1 MTITFFKY
9 QGTGNDFIMVNA
21 IDKDVILEPLQIKR
35 LCDRK
40 FGIGADGIILIKPDV
55 KTDFYVDY
63 YNPDGS
69 QSFCGNGS
77 RCAVSFAYAEHVF
90 EGKTCSFNAIDGTHT
105 GEVLD
110 IDNIEISMS
119 DVEGIE
125 EIDSDFVLDTGSP
138 HFVRRCSALKEFD
151 IIVEA
156 RKVRYNQR
164 FSEQGIN
171 VNFISQNGSEIHM
184 RTYERGVEDET
195 LSCGTGVTAAAL
207 SSVSEDGVYSRK
219 IITKG
224 GGLMVNFKKSGD
236 LFQTIRLQG
245 AAKFVFSG
253 LVNLT
258 KIALK

>member
-1 MTITFFKY
+1 MNITFFKY

-21 IDKDVILEPLQIKR
+21 VDKGITLEPLQIQR
-35 LCDRK
+35 LCNRK
-40 FGIGADGIILIKPDV
+40 FGIGADGIILIKADV

-77 RCAVSFAYAEHVF
+77 RCAVAFAFAENVF

-110 IDNIEISMS
+110 IDNIEISMR

-125 EIDSDFVLDTGSP
+125 EVDGDFVLDTGSP
-138 HFVRRCSALKEFD
+138 HFVRRCNALKELD
-151 IIVEA
+151 IITEA

-171 VNFISQNGSEIHM
+171 VNFISQNESEIHM

-195 LSCGTGVTAAAL
+195 LSCGTGVTAVAL
-207 SSVSEDGVYSRK
+207 SSVSEDGVYARK

-224 GGLMVNFKKSGD
+224 GDLMVNFKKSGD

-258 KIALK
+258 

>member
-1 MTITFFKY
+1 MNITFFKY
-9 QGTGNDFIMVNA
+9 QGTGNDFIIVNA
-21 IDKDVILEPLQIKR
+21 VDKGITLEPLQIQR
-35 LCDRK
+35 LCNRK
-40 FGIGADGIILIKPDV
+40 FGIGADGIILIKADV

-77 RCAVSFAYAEHVF
+77 RCAVAFAFAENVF
-90 EGKTCSFNAIDGTHT
+90 EGKTCSFNAIDGTHK

-110 IDNIEISMS
+110 IDNIEISMR
-119 DVEGIE
+119 DVEGVE
-125 EIDSDFVLDTGSP
+125 EVDGDFVLDTGSP
-138 HFVRRCSALKEFD
+138 HFVRRCNALKELD
-151 IIVEA
+151 IITEA

-195 LSCGTGVTAAAL
+195 LSCGTGVTAVAL
-207 SSVSEDGVYSRK
+207 SSVSEDGVYARK

-224 GGLMVNFKKSGD
+224 GDLMVNFKKSGD
-236 LFQTIRLQG
+236 LFQTIRLKG

-258 KIALK
+258 

>member
-1 MTITFFKY
+1 MNITFFKY

-21 IDKDVILEPLQIKR
+21 IDEDIILEPLQIQR

-55 KTDFYVDY
+55 KADFYVDY

-77 RCAVSFAYAEHVF
+77 RCAVSFAYAQNIF
-90 EGKTCSFNAIDGTHT
+90 DGKTCSFNAIDGIHT
-105 GEVLD
+105 GKVLD
-110 IDNIEISMS
+110 IDNIEISMC

-125 EIDSDFVLDTGSP
+125 EVDDDFVLDTGSP
-138 HFVRRCSALKEFD
+138 HFVRRCNALEEID
-151 IIVEA
+151 IITEA

-164 FSEQGIN
+164 FSAQGIN

-195 LSCGTGVTAAAL
+195 LSCGTGVTAVAL
-207 SSVSEDGVYSRK
+207 SSVSEDGLFARK
-219 IITKG
+219 IVTNG
-224 GGLMVNFKKSGD
+224 GSLMVNFRKSGNS
-236 LFQTIRLQG
+236 FRTIRLQG

-253 LVNLT
+253 EV
-258 KIALK
+258 KSEK

>member
-1 MTITFFKY
+1 MNITFFKY
-9 QGTGNDFIMVNA
+9 QGTGNDFIIVNA
-21 IDKDVILEPLQIKR
+21 VDKGITLEPLQIQR
-35 LCDRK
+35 LCNRK
-40 FGIGADGIILIKPDV
+40 FGIGADGIILIKADV

-77 RCAVSFAYAEHVF
+77 RCAVAFAFAENVF
-90 EGKTCSFNAIDGTHT
+90 EGKTCSFNAIDGTHK

-110 IDNIEISMS
+110 IDNIEISMR
-119 DVEGIE
+119 DVEGVE
-125 EIDSDFVLDTGSP
+125 EVDGDFVLDTGSP
-138 HFVRRCSALKEFD
+138 HFVRRCNALKELD
-151 IIVEA
+151 IITEA

-195 LSCGTGVTAAAL
+195 LSCGTGVTAVAL
-207 SSVSEDGVYSRK
+207 SSVSEDGVYARK

-224 GGLMVNFKKSGD
+224 GDLMVNFKKSGD

-258 KIALK
+258 

>member
-1 MTITFFKY
+1 MNITFFKY

-21 IDKDVILEPLQIKR
+21 VDKGITLEPLQIQR
-35 LCDRK
+35 LCNRK
-40 FGIGADGIILIKPDV
+40 FGIGADGIILIKADV

-77 RCAVSFAYAEHVF
+77 RCAVAFAFAENVF

-110 IDNIEISMS
+110 IDNIEISMR
-119 DVEGIE
+119 DVEGVE
-125 EIDSDFVLDTGSP
+125 EVDGDFVLDTGSP
-138 HFVRRCSALKEFD
+138 HFVRRCNALKELD
-151 IIVEA
+151 IITEA

-171 VNFISQNGSEIHM
+171 VNFISQNESEIHM

-195 LSCGTGVTAAAL
+195 LSCGTGVTAVAL
-207 SSVSEDGVYSRK
+207 SSVSEDGVYARK

-224 GGLMVNFKKSGD
+224 GDLMVNFKKSGD

-258 KIALK
+258 

>member
-1 MTITFFKY
+1 MNITFFKY

-21 IDKDVILEPLQIKR
+21 VDKGITLEPLQIQR
-35 LCDRK
+35 LCNRK
-40 FGIGADGIILIKPDV
+40 FGIGADGIILIKADV

-77 RCAVSFAYAEHVF
+77 RCAVAFAFAENVF

-110 IDNIEISMS
+110 IDNIEISMR
-119 DVEGIE
+119 DVEGVE
-125 EIDSDFVLDTGSP
+125 EVDGDFVLDTGSP
-138 HFVRRCSALKEFD
+138 HFVRRCNALKELD
-151 IIVEA
+151 IITEA

-195 LSCGTGVTAAAL
+195 LSCGTGVTAVAL
-207 SSVSEDGVYSRK
+207 SSVSEDGVYARK

-224 GGLMVNFKKSGD
+224 GDLMVNFKKSGD
-236 LFQTIRLQG
+236 LFQTI
-245 AAKFVFSG
+245 
-253 LVNLT
+253 
-258 KIALK
+258 

>member
-1 MTITFFKY
+1 MNITFFKY

-21 IDKDVILEPLQIKR
+21 VDKGITLEPLQIQR

-40 FGIGADGIILIKPDV
+40 FGIGADGIILIKTDV

-77 RCAVSFAYAEHVF
+77 RCAVAFAFAENVF

-110 IDNIEISMS
+110 IDNIEISMR
-119 DVEGIE
+119 DVEGVE
-125 EIDSDFVLDTGSP
+125 EVDGDFVLDTGSP
-138 HFVRRCSALKEFD
+138 HFVRRCNALKELD
-151 IIVEA
+151 IITEA

-171 VNFISQNGSEIHM
+171 VNFISQNESEIHM

-195 LSCGTGVTAAAL
+195 LSCGTGVTAVAL
-207 SSVSEDGVYSRK
+207 SSVSEDGVYARK

-224 GGLMVNFKKSGD
+224 GDLMVNFKKSGD

-258 KIALK
+258 

>member
-1 MTITFFKY
+1 MNITFFKY
-9 QGTGNDFIMVNA
+9 QGTGNDFIIVNA
-21 IDKDVILEPLQIKR
+21 VDKGITLEPLQIQR
-35 LCDRK
+35 LCNRK
-40 FGIGADGIILIKPDV
+40 FGIGADGIILIKADV

-77 RCAVSFAYAEHVF
+77 RCAVAFAFAENVF
-90 EGKTCSFNAIDGTHT
+90 EGNTCSFNAIDGTHK

-110 IDNIEISMS
+110 IDNIEISMR
-119 DVEGIE
+119 DVEGVE
-125 EIDSDFVLDTGSP
+125 EVDGDFVLDTGSP
-138 HFVRRCSALKEFD
+138 HFVRRCNALKELD
-151 IIVEA
+151 IITEA

-195 LSCGTGVTAAAL
+195 LSCGTGVTAVAL
-207 SSVSEDGVYSRK
+207 SSVSEDGVYARK

-224 GGLMVNFKKSGD
+224 GDLMVNFKKSGD

-258 KIALK
+258 

>member
-1 MTITFFKY
+1 MNITFFKY

-21 IDKDVILEPLQIKR
+21 VDKGITLEPLQIQR
-35 LCDRK
+35 LCNRK
-40 FGIGADGIILIKPDV
+40 FGIGADGIILIKADV

-77 RCAVSFAYAEHVF
+77 RCAVAFAFAENVF
-90 EGKTCSFNAIDGTHT
+90 EGKTCSFNAIDGTHK

-110 IDNIEISMS
+110 IDNIEISMR
-119 DVEGIE
+119 DVEGVE
-125 EIDSDFVLDTGSP
+125 EVDGDFVLDTGSP
-138 HFVRRCSALKEFD
+138 HFVRRCNALKELD
-151 IIVEA
+151 IITEA

-195 LSCGTGVTAAAL
+195 LSCGTGVTAVAL
-207 SSVSEDGVYSRK
+207 SSVSEDGVYARK

-224 GGLMVNFKKSGD
+224 GDLMVNFKKSGD
-236 LFQTIRLQG
+236 LFQTI
-245 AAKFVFSG
+245 
-253 LVNLT
+253 
-258 KIALK
+258 

>member
-1 MTITFFKY
+1 MNITFFKY

-21 IDKDVILEPLQIKR
+21 VDKGITLEPLQIQR
-35 LCDRK
+35 LCNRK
-40 FGIGADGIILIKPDV
+40 FGIGADGIILIKADV

-77 RCAVSFAYAEHVF
+77 RCAVAFAFAENVF
-90 EGKTCSFNAIDGTHT
+90 EGKTCSFNAIDGTHK

-110 IDNIEISMS
+110 IDNIEISMR
-119 DVEGIE
+119 DVEGVE
-125 EIDSDFVLDTGSP
+125 EVDGDFVLDTGSP
-138 HFVRRCSALKEFD
+138 HFVRRCNALKELD
-151 IIVEA
+151 IITEA

-171 VNFISQNGSEIHM
+171 VNFISQNESEIHM

-195 LSCGTGVTAAAL
+195 LSCGTGVTAVAL
-207 SSVSEDGVYSRK
+207 SSVSEDGVYARK

-224 GGLMVNFKKSGD
+224 GDLMVNFKKSGD
-236 LFQTIRLQG
+236 LFQTIRLKG

-258 KIALK
+258 

>member
-1 MTITFFKY
+1 MNITFFKY

-21 IDKDVILEPLQIKR
+21 VDKGITLEPLQIQR
-35 LCDRK
+35 LCNRK
-40 FGIGADGIILIKPDV
+40 FGIGADGIILIKTDV

-77 RCAVSFAYAEHVF
+77 RCAVAFAFAENVF

-110 IDNIEISMS
+110 IDNIEISMR
-119 DVEGIE
+119 DVEGVE
-125 EIDSDFVLDTGSP
+125 EVDGDFVLDTGSP
-138 HFVRRCSALKEFD
+138 HFVRRCNALKELD
-151 IIVEA
+151 IITEA

-195 LSCGTGVTAAAL
+195 LSCGTGVTAVAL
-207 SSVSEDGVYSRK
+207 SSVSEDGVYARK

-224 GGLMVNFKKSGD
+224 GDLMVNFKKSGD

-258 KIALK
+258 

>member
-1 MTITFFKY
+1 MNITFFKY

-21 IDKDVILEPLQIKR
+21 VDKGITLEPLQIQR
-35 LCDRK
+35 LCNRK
-40 FGIGADGIILIKPDV
+40 FGIGADGIILIKADV

-77 RCAVSFAYAEHVF
+77 RCAVAFAFAENVF

-110 IDNIEISMS
+110 IDNIEISMR
-119 DVEGIE
+119 DVEGVE
-125 EIDSDFVLDTGSP
+125 EVDGDFVLDTGSP
-138 HFVRRCSALKEFD
+138 HFVRRCNALKELD
-151 IIVEA
+151 IITEA

-195 LSCGTGVTAAAL
+195 LSCGTGVTAVAL
-207 SSVSEDGVYSRK
+207 SSVSEDGVYARK

-224 GGLMVNFKKSGD
+224 GDLMVNFKKSGD
-236 LFQTIRLQG
+236 LFQTIQLQG

-258 KIALK
+258 

>member
-1 MTITFFKY
+1 MNITFFKY

-21 IDKDVILEPLQIKR
+21 VDKGITLEPLQIQR
-35 LCDRK
+35 LCNRK
-40 FGIGADGIILIKPDV
+40 FGIGADGIILIKADV

-77 RCAVSFAYAEHVF
+77 RCAVAFAFAENVF

-110 IDNIEISMS
+110 IDNIEISMR
-119 DVEGIE
+119 DVEGVE
-125 EIDSDFVLDTGSP
+125 EVDGDFVLDTGSP
-138 HFVRRCSALKEFD
+138 HFVRRCNALKELD
-151 IIVEA
+151 IITEA

-195 LSCGTGVTAAAL
+195 LSCGTGVTAVAL
-207 SSVSEDGVYSRK
+207 SSVSEDGVYARK

-224 GGLMVNFKKSGD
+224 GDLMVNFKKSGD

-258 KIALK
+258 

>member
-1 MTITFFKY
+1 MNITFFKY

-21 IDKDVILEPLQIKR
+21 VDKGITLEPLQIQR
-35 LCDRK
+35 LCNRK
-40 FGIGADGIILIKPDV
+40 FGIGADGIILIKADV

-77 RCAVSFAYAEHVF
+77 RCAVAFAFAENVF

-110 IDNIEISMS
+110 IDNIEISMR
-119 DVEGIE
+119 DVEGVE
-125 EIDSDFVLDTGSP
+125 EVDGDFVLDTGSP
-138 HFVRRCSALKEFD
+138 HFVRRCNALKELD
-151 IIVEA
+151 IITEA

-195 LSCGTGVTAAAL
+195 LSCGTGVTAVAL
-207 SSVSEDGVYSRK
+207 SSVSEDGVYARK

-224 GGLMVNFKKSGD
+224 GDLMVNFKKSGD
-236 LFQTIRLQG
+236 LFQTIRLKG

-258 KIALK
+258 

>member
-1 MTITFFKY
+1 MNITFFKY

-21 IDKDVILEPLQIKR
+21 VDKGITLEPLQIQR

-40 FGIGADGIILIKPDV
+40 FGIGADGIILIKTDV

-77 RCAVSFAYAEHVF
+77 RCAVAFAFAENVF

-110 IDNIEISMS
+110 IDNIEISMR

-125 EIDSDFVLDTGSP
+125 EVDGDFVLDTGSP
-138 HFVRRCSALKEFD
+138 HFVRRCNALKELD
-151 IIVEA
+151 IITEA

-171 VNFISQNGSEIHM
+171 VNFISQNESEIHM

-195 LSCGTGVTAAAL
+195 LSCGTGVTAVAL
-207 SSVSEDGVYSRK
+207 SSVSEDGVYARK

-224 GGLMVNFKKSGD
+224 GDLMVNFKKSGD

-258 KIALK
+258 

>member
-1 MTITFFKY
+1 MNITFFKY

-21 IDKDVILEPLQIKR
+21 VDKGITLEPLQIQR

-40 FGIGADGIILIKPDV
+40 FGIGADGIILIKTDV

-77 RCAVSFAYAEHVF
+77 RCAVAFAFAENVF
-90 EGKTCSFNAIDGTHT
+90 EGKTCSFNAIDGTHK

-110 IDNIEISMS
+110 IDNIEISMR
-119 DVEGIE
+119 DVEGVE
-125 EIDSDFVLDTGSP
+125 EVDGDFVLDTGSP
-138 HFVRRCSALKEFD
+138 HFVRRCNALKELD
-151 IIVEA
+151 IITEA

-195 LSCGTGVTAAAL
+195 LSCGTGVTAVAL
-207 SSVSEDGVYSRK
+207 SSVSEDGVYARK

-224 GGLMVNFKKSGD
+224 GDLMVNFKKSGD

-258 KIALK
+258 

>member
-1 MTITFFKY
+1 MNITFFKY
-9 QGTGNDFIMVNA
+9 QGTGNDFIMLNA
-21 IDKDVILEPLQIKR
+21 VDKGITLEPLQIQR

-40 FGIGADGIILIKPDV
+40 FGIGADGIILIKTDV

-77 RCAVSFAYAEHVF
+77 RCAVAFAFAENVF

-110 IDNIEISMS
+110 IDNIEISMR

-125 EIDSDFVLDTGSP
+125 EVDGDFVLDTGSP
-138 HFVRRCSALKEFD
+138 HFVRRCNALKELD
-151 IIVEA
+151 IITEA

-171 VNFISQNGSEIHM
+171 VNFISQNESEIHM

-195 LSCGTGVTAAAL
+195 LSCGTGVTAVAL
-207 SSVSEDGVYSRK
+207 SSVSEDGVYARK

-224 GGLMVNFKKSGD
+224 GDLMVNFKKSGD

-258 KIALK
+258 

>member
-1 MTITFFKY
+1 MNFNFFKY

-21 IDKDVILEPLQIKR
+21 VDKGITLEPLQIQR
-35 LCDRK
+35 LCNRK
-40 FGIGADGIILIKPDV
+40 FGIGADGIILIKADV

-77 RCAVSFAYAEHVF
+77 RCAVAFAFAENVF
-90 EGKTCSFNAIDGTHT
+90 EGKTCSFNAIDGTHK

-110 IDNIEISMS
+110 IDNIEISMR
-119 DVEGIE
+119 DVEGVE
-125 EIDSDFVLDTGSP
+125 EVDGDFVLDTGSP
-138 HFVRRCSALKEFD
+138 HFVRRCNALKELD
-151 IIVEA
+151 IITEA

-195 LSCGTGVTAAAL
+195 LSCGTGVTAVAL
-207 SSVSEDGVYSRK
+207 SSVSEDGVYARK

-224 GGLMVNFKKSGD
+224 GDLMVNFKKSGD

-258 KIALK
+258 

>member
-1 MTITFFKY
+1 MNITFFKY

-21 IDKDVILEPLQIKR
+21 VDKGITLEPLQIQR

-40 FGIGADGIILIKPDV
+40 FGIGADGIILIKADV

-77 RCAVSFAYAEHVF
+77 RCAVAFAFAENVF

-110 IDNIEISMS
+110 IDNIEISMR
-119 DVEGIE
+119 DVEGVE
-125 EIDSDFVLDTGSP
+125 EVDGDFVLDTGSP
-138 HFVRRCSALKEFD
+138 HFVRRCNALKELD
-151 IIVEA
+151 IITEA

-195 LSCGTGVTAAAL
+195 LSCGTGVTAVAL
-207 SSVSEDGVYSRK
+207 SSVSEDGVYARK

-224 GGLMVNFKKSGD
+224 GDLMVNFKKSGD

-258 KIALK
+258 

>member
-1 MTITFFKY
+1 MNITFFKY

-21 IDKDVILEPLQIKR
+21 VDKGITLEPLQIQR

-40 FGIGADGIILIKPDV
+40 FGIGADGIILIKTDV

-77 RCAVSFAYAEHVF
+77 RCAVAFAFAENVF

-110 IDNIEISMS
+110 IDNIEISMR

-125 EIDSDFVLDTGSP
+125 EVDGDFVLDTGSP
-138 HFVRRCSALKEFD
+138 HFVRRCNALKELD
-151 IIVEA
+151 IITEA

-171 VNFISQNGSEIHM
+171 VNFISQNESEIHM

-195 LSCGTGVTAAAL
+195 LSCGTGVTAVAL
-207 SSVSEDGVYSRK
+207 SSVYEDGVYARK

-224 GGLMVNFKKSGD
+224 GDLMVNFKKSGD

-258 KIALK
+258 

>member
-1 MTITFFKY
+1 MNITFFKY

-21 IDKDVILEPLQIKR
+21 VDKGITLEPLQIQR

-40 FGIGADGIILIKPDV
+40 FGIGADGIILIKADV

-77 RCAVSFAYAEHVF
+77 RCAVAFAFAENVF
-90 EGKTCSFNAIDGTHT
+90 EGKTCSFNAIDGTHK

-110 IDNIEISMS
+110 IDNIEISMR
-119 DVEGIE
+119 DVEGVE
-125 EIDSDFVLDTGSP
+125 EVDGDFVLDTGSP
-138 HFVRRCSALKEFD
+138 HFVRRCNALKELD
-151 IIVEA
+151 IITEA

-195 LSCGTGVTAAAL
+195 LSCGTGVTAVAL
-207 SSVSEDGVYSRK
+207 SSVSEDGVYARK

-224 GGLMVNFKKSGD
+224 GDLMVNFKKSGD
-236 LFQTIRLQG
+236 LFQTIRLKG

-258 KIALK
+258 

>member
-1 MTITFFKY
+1 MNITFFKY
-9 QGTGNDFIMVNA
+9 QGTGNDFIIVNA
-21 IDKDVILEPLQIKR
+21 VDKGITLEPLQIQR

-40 FGIGADGIILIKPDV
+40 FGIGADGIILIKADV

-77 RCAVSFAYAEHVF
+77 RCAVAFAFAENVF

-110 IDNIEISMS
+110 IDNIEISMR
-119 DVEGIE
+119 DVEGVE
-125 EIDSDFVLDTGSP
+125 EVDGDFVLDTGSP
-138 HFVRRCSALKEFD
+138 HFVRRCNALKELD
-151 IIVEA
+151 IITEA

-195 LSCGTGVTAAAL
+195 LSCGTGVTAVAL
-207 SSVSEDGVYSRK
+207 SSVSEDGVYARK

-224 GGLMVNFKKSGD
+224 GDLMVNFKKSGD

-258 KIALK
+258 

>member
-1 MTITFFKY
+1 
-9 QGTGNDFIMVNA
+9 MVNA
-21 IDKDVILEPLQIKR
+21 VDKGITLEPLQIQR
-35 LCDRK
+35 LCNRK
-40 FGIGADGIILIKPDV
+40 FGIGADGIILIKADV

-77 RCAVSFAYAEHVF
+77 RCAVAFAFAENVF

-105 GEVLD
+105 AEVLD
-110 IDNIEISMS
+110 IDNIEISMR

-125 EIDSDFVLDTGSP
+125 EVDGDFVLDTGSP
-138 HFVRRCSALKEFD
+138 HFVRRCNALKELD
-151 IIVEA
+151 IITEA

-195 LSCGTGVTAAAL
+195 LSCGTGVTAVAL
-207 SSVSEDGVYSRK
+207 SSVSEDGVYARK

-224 GGLMVNFKKSGD
+224 GDLMVNFKKSGD

-258 KIALK
+258 

>member
-1 MTITFFKY
+1 MNITFFKY

-21 IDKDVILEPLQIKR
+21 VDKGITLEPLQIQR
-35 LCDRK
+35 LCNRK
-40 FGIGADGIILIKPDV
+40 FGIGADGIILIKADV

-77 RCAVSFAYAEHVF
+77 RCAVAFAFAENVF
-90 EGKTCSFNAIDGTHT
+90 EGKTCSFNAIDGTHK

-110 IDNIEISMS
+110 IDNIEISMR
-119 DVEGIE
+119 DVEGVE
-125 EIDSDFVLDTGSP
+125 EVDGDFVLDTGSP
-138 HFVRRCSALKEFD
+138 HFVRLCNALKELD
-151 IIVEA
+151 IITEA

-195 LSCGTGVTAAAL
+195 LSCGTGVTAVAL
-207 SSVSEDGVYSRK
+207 SSVSEDGVYARK

-224 GGLMVNFKKSGD
+224 GDLMVNFKKSGD

-258 KIALK
+258 

>member
-1 MTITFFKY
+1 MNITFFKY

-21 IDKDVILEPLQIKR
+21 VDKGITLEPLQIQR

-40 FGIGADGIILIKPDV
+40 FGIGADGIILIKTDV

-77 RCAVSFAYAEHVF
+77 RCAVAFAFAENVF

-110 IDNIEISMS
+110 IDNIEISMR

-125 EIDSDFVLDTGSP
+125 EVDGDFVLDTGSP
-138 HFVRRCSALKEFD
+138 HFVRRCNALKELD
-151 IIVEA
+151 IITEA

-195 LSCGTGVTAAAL
+195 LSCGTGVTAVAL
-207 SSVSEDGVYSRK
+207 SSVSEDGVYARK

-224 GGLMVNFKKSGD
+224 GDLMVNFKKSGD

-258 KIALK
+258 

>member
-1 MTITFFKY
+1 MNITFFKY

-21 IDKDVILEPLQIKR
+21 VDKGITLEPLQIQR
-35 LCDRK
+35 LCNRK
-40 FGIGADGIILIKPDV
+40 FGIGADGIILIKADV

-77 RCAVSFAYAEHVF
+77 RCAVAFAFAENVF
-90 EGKTCSFNAIDGTHT
+90 EGKTCSFNAIDGTHK

-110 IDNIEISMS
+110 IDNIEISMR
-119 DVEGIE
+119 DVEGVE
-125 EIDSDFVLDTGSP
+125 EVDGDFVLDTGSP
-138 HFVRRCSALKEFD
+138 HFVRRCNALKELD
-151 IIVEA
+151 IITEA

-195 LSCGTGVTAAAL
+195 LSCGTGVTAVAL
-207 SSVSEDGVYSRK
+207 SSVSEDGVYARK

-224 GGLMVNFKKSGD
+224 GDLMVNFKKSGD

-258 KIALK
+258 

>member
-1 MTITFFKY
+1 MNITFFKY

-21 IDKDVILEPLQIKR
+21 VDKGITLEPLQIQR
-35 LCDRK
+35 LCNRK
-40 FGIGADGIILIKPDV
+40 FGIGADGIILIKADV

-77 RCAVSFAYAEHVF
+77 RCAVAFAFAENVF
-90 EGKTCSFNAIDGTHT
+90 EGKTCSFNAIDGTHK

-110 IDNIEISMS
+110 IDNIEISMR
-119 DVEGIE
+119 DVEGVE
-125 EIDSDFVLDTGSP
+125 EVDGDFVLDTGSP
-138 HFVRRCSALKEFD
+138 HFVRRCNALKELD
-151 IIVEA
+151 IITEA

-195 LSCGTGVTAAAL
+195 LSCGTGVTAVAL
-207 SSVSEDGVYSRK
+207 SSVSEDGVYARK

-224 GGLMVNFKKSGD
+224 GDLMVNFKKSGD
-236 LFQTIRLQG
+236 LFQTIRLKG

-258 KIALK
+258 

>member
-1 MTITFFKY
+1 MNITFFKY

-21 IDKDVILEPLQIKR
+21 VDKGITLEPLQIQR

-40 FGIGADGIILIKPDV
+40 FGIGADGIILIKADV

-77 RCAVSFAYAEHVF
+77 RCAVAFAFAENVF
-90 EGKTCSFNAIDGTHT
+90 EGKTCSFNAIDGTHK

-110 IDNIEISMS
+110 IDNIEISMR
-119 DVEGIE
+119 DVEGVE
-125 EIDSDFVLDTGSP
+125 EVDGDFVLDTGSP
-138 HFVRRCSALKEFD
+138 HFVRRCNALKELD
-151 IIVEA
+151 IITEA

-195 LSCGTGVTAAAL
+195 LSCGTGVTAVAL
-207 SSVSEDGVYSRK
+207 SSVSEDGVYARK

-224 GGLMVNFKKSGD
+224 GDLMVNFKKSGD

-258 KIALK
+258 